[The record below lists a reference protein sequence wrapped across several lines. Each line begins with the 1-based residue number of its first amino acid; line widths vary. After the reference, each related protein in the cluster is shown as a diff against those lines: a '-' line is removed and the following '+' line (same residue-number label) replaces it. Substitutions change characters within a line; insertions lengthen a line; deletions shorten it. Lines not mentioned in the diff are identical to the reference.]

1 MKVSKNISTAVISAA
16 VGAETT
22 QNKRE
27 SAKIQKSSGNNNV
40 DIQ

>member
-1 MKVSKNISTAVISAA
+1 MKVSKNISMAVISAA

-27 SAKIQKSSGNNNV
+27 CAKIQKSSGNISISV
-40 DIQ
+40 R